1 MVVIGNIVYMN
12 KVMWKR
18 ENGVMNNFEKFK
30 RKFLVIIVFFLVSVL
45 KVLMVRK
52 FKFLVN
58 LLFL

>member
-12 KVMWKR
+12 KVIWKG
-18 ENGVMNNFEKFK
+18 ENGVMNNFEIFK

>member
-12 KVMWKR
+12 KVIWER
-18 ENGVMNNFEKFK
+18 ENGVMNYFEIFK